1 MSAQMDVSKFGIQ
14 PEDEFPHAFSEDH
27 ADWNESYF
35 FDWYDAAGSNAG
47 HCRIGWHPVQKR
59 VLFWLYLF
67 NGSEWFVIEECRLPF
82 SELHLGSHAGFASG
96 SDSES
101 DAGEKA
107 VAYKGWGLDFSY
119 QPGQLLRTAE
129 LQVKGFA
136 RVLSGARQ
144 GMIKA
149 VEIKLDITAVGPA
162 YSRGGGSVDG
172 HSAQG
177 FSTDRY
183 EQPTQSICHLLIDGE
198 PGELKVRGERDHSW
212 GPRPWDM
219 GWQFFVLNNEHF
231 SLCATQVVIP
241 EWPLINMGYYHA
253 HGEAMEQLTEDT
265 EFDLQFNADDPTQAV
280 SGRCCLHFDGGRKI
294 QGVIDTISGT
304 EIDITHAF
312 ASPHRSEYRRSLIR
326 CRFDDGS
333 ESVGWLECNREVDSS
348 KQQI

>member
-1 MSAQMDVSKFGIQ
+1 MSTEMDVSKFGIQ

-35 FDWYDAAGSNAG
+35 FDWYDATGSNAG

-67 NGSEWFVIEECRLPF
+67 NGSEWFVIEENRLPF
-82 SELHLGSHAGFASG
+82 SELQLGKVEDSNSTVVDEANCHKKAFA
-96 SDSES
+96 
-101 DAGEKA
+101 
-107 VAYKGWGLDFSY
+107 YQGWGLEFSY
-119 QPGQLLRTAE
+119 QPKQLLRTGE
-129 LQVKGFA
+129 LHVKGFA

-149 VEIKLDITAVGPA
+149 VELTLNVTAQGPA

-172 HSAQG
+172 HTAQG

-183 EQPTQSICHLLIDGE
+183 EQPTQSHCQMIIDGE
-198 PGELKVRGERDHSW
+198 CRELKVRGERDHSW

-219 GWQFFVLNNEHF
+219 GWQFFVVNNEHF
-231 SLCATQVVIP
+231 SLCATQVMIP

-253 HGEAMEQLTEDT
+253 HGGEMENLNENT
-265 EFDLQFNADDPTQAV
+265 EFNLQFNADDPTQAV
-280 SGRCCLHFDGGRKI
+280 SGSFSLNCDSGRKI
-294 QGVIDTISGT
+294 QGVIEVISGT
-304 EIDITHAF
+304 EIDITHTF
-312 ASPHRSEYRRSLIR
+312 ASPHRTEYRRSLIR

-333 ESVGWLECNREVDSS
+333 ESIGWLECNRESD
-348 KQQI
+348 